1 MEEGIREKVI
11 EYWDNH
17 SRAILDQKDVLR
29 KRSSRS
35 IYKEHCK
42 HFMEMRGMALFEEF
56 KESNPGVE
64 ISFTMLSKL
73 KPWYILG

>member
-17 SRAILDQKDVLR
+17 SRAIPDQKHVLGQ
-29 KRSSRS
+29 RSGRG

-42 HFMEMRGMALFEEF
+42 HVMEMTRVSLFEEF
-56 KESNPGVE
+56 KESNTGVQ
-64 ISFTMLSKL
+64 I
-73 KPWYILG
+73 